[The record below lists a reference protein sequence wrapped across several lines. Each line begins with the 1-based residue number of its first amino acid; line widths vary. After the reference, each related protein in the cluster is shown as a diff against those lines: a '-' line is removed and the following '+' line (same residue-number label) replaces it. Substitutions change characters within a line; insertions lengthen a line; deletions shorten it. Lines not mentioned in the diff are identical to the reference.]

1 MIPQIIRLPEV
12 MAATGESRST
22 IYRRISDGEFPKPVK
37 LGPKS
42 VGWVEEEIADYNMRR
57 IAARDSV
64 GAA

>member
-57 IAARDSV
+57 IAARDAV